1 MTWDALTALRFVTA
15 MVSRQRSLITH
26 SFVHACSFVRCT
38 RKSNIAFTFSRHVAV
53 QGDMENA
60 KKCFKHAIQC
70 APQHLEAHFNMG
82 NLYRQCAEFGRAIQ
96 RCVCLLPC
104 KG

>member
-1 MTWDALTALRFVTA
+1 
-15 MVSRQRSLITH
+15 
-26 SFVHACSFVRCT
+26 
-38 RKSNIAFTFSRHVAV
+38 V